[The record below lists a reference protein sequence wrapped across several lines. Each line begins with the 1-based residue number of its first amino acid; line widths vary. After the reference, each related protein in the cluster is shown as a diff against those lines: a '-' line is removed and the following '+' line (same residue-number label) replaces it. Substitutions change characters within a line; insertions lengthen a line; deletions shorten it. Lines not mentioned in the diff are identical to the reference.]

1 MNSFIF
7 KKERTHNNKIP
18 VLMYHEVSSNNE
30 SKKNVRHMHPCYSL
44 SEQHFEEQME
54 FLCQNNYK
62 SLSLNS
68 LFNKDSNYKKAVVI
82 TFDDGLEGNYNYAFP
97 ILKKYNITA
106 TIFIIVSQISSQ
118 NYLNWEQL
126 DELCRSGISIQSH
139 TMTHRP
145 LKHLNVREVFY
156 ELAESKKIIEE
167 KLDQCVNYLSLP
179 HGSFHPNLLDIAKEI
194 GYAGICSSAFG
205 YVRPEA
211 IDYIV
216 GRIPIKNR
224 HQLGVFKQIISE
236 DWMMVLKYQL
246 FLMIT
251 NSLSKMVGINNY
263 RKMYRFLFRIKL

>member
-1 MNSFIF
+1 M
-7 KKERTHNNKIP
+7 
-18 VLMYHEVSSNNE
+18 
-30 SKKNVRHMHPCYSL
+30 
-44 SEQHFEEQME
+44 
-54 FLCQNNYK
+54 
-62 SLSLNS
+62 
-68 LFNKDSNYKKAVVI
+68 
-82 TFDDGLEGNYNYAFP
+82 
-97 ILKKYNITA
+97 
-106 TIFIIVSQISSQ
+106 
-118 NYLNWEQL
+118 
-126 DELCRSGISIQSH
+126 
-139 TMTHRP
+139 
-145 LKHLNVREVFY
+145 
-156 ELAESKKIIEE
+156 
-167 KLDQCVNYLSLP
+167 SLP

-224 HQLGVFKQIISE
+224 YHLGVFKQIISE